1 MTSDLT
7 RKDFLKGLTASAV
20 FAGCKAEKR
29 YDAEVII
36 MGAGLSGLYAA
47 MLLEDGGKDVRV
59 IEAADHIG
67 GRLKTY
73 RHNGT
78 HIEAGGEQIGA
89 SYARIRYAAEKLG
102 ITLSSDQGGP
112 SSTTYHFKG
121 QLLDLDDW
129 GALDNHP
136 FPERFKKST
145 PSAALFR
152 AAALAQPLKSPLDW
166 NDPKHAS
173 YDISAHLFLKK
184 MGFNAEARTLIDHS
198 LNANNLGSYSMM
210 NLYRSLGLFSQSRG
224 MGPSLYV
231 KDGAQSLPQAMAQS
245 LRHPV
250 LTGQQV
256 NEITVTPDAVMI
268 QTLSGQSFRCKQA
281 ICSLPFGA
289 LKHVQINAPLNTVQK
304 SAITQLPYTQI
315 LQIHGEVGIP
325 FWEQDGLPANMW
337 SDGPMERLF
346 VHRTLSGEY
355 SGLARMWINGRG
367 AENLFHLD
375 DAALAAQARQWLADA
390 RPSSKGQFKTIHIQ
404 RWSRHDPLSGG
415 AYMHWAPGQIANFAP
430 TMGQSSGRLHFCGE
444 HLSQI
449 HTGMEGA
456 MESGENVAFAL
467 LDI

>member
-7 RKDFLKGLTASAV
+7 RKDFLKGLTASAAFV
-20 FAGCKAEKR
+20 GCTYAKR
-29 YDAEVII
+29 YDAEII
-36 MGAGLSGLYAA
+36 IIGAGLSGLYAA
-47 MLLEDGGKDVRV
+47 MLLEEDGKDIRV

-73 RHNGT
+73 HHNGI

-102 ITLSSDQGGP
+102 IALTADQSGSP
-112 SSTTYHFKG
+112 LTAYHFNG
-121 QLLDLDDW
+121 QLLNLDDW
-129 GALDNHP
+129 AALNNHP
-136 FPERFKKST
+136 FPESFKKSA

-152 AAALAQPLKSPLDW
+152 AASLAQPLTSPLDW
-166 NDPKHAS
+166 QDPQYAP
-173 YDISAHLFLKK
+173 YDVSGHVFLEK
-184 MGFNAEARTLIDHS
+184 MGFSPQARALIDHS
-198 LNANNLGSYSMM
+198 LNGNSLESYSMM

-231 KDGAQSLPQAMAQS
+231 KAGAQNLPQAMANS
-245 LRHPV
+245 LRRPV

-256 NEITVTPDAVMI
+256 SEITVTPDAVTI
-268 QTLSGQSFRCKQA
+268 DTQSGQSFRCKQA

-289 LKHVQINAPLNTVQK
+289 LRHVQINAPLNPVQT
-304 SAITQLPYTQI
+304 SAIAQLPYTQI
-315 LQIHGEVGIP
+315 LQIHGEVGTA

-355 SGLARMWINGRG
+355 SGLARMWINGHG
-367 AENLFHLD
+367 ANNLFHLD
-375 DAALAAQARQWLADA
+375 DAALAVRAKQWLADA

-415 AYMHWAPGQIANFAP
+415 AYMHWEPGQIANFAP
-430 TMGQSSGRLHFCGE
+430 HMGQSAGRLH
-444 HLSQI
+444 S
-449 HTGMEGA
+449 
-456 MESGENVAFAL
+456 L